1 MSHNFQICPIDFA
14 LHGDNVPY
22 DIFAFKIT
30 VLVIPGFFVWAKLSP
45 EITDL
50 ISGGVPCY

>member
-1 MSHNFQICPIDFA
+1 MKWSEKMSHNFQICRIDFA

-30 VLVIPGFFVWAKLSP
+30 AHEL
-45 EITDL
+45 
-50 ISGGVPCY
+50 